1 MCSFRGQALAVPEVR
16 SDVCRGVNFN
26 FEPQSKQGRTDCSVP
41 DAGLSS
47 TLDGLSRTSWD
58 PTTGFSSGSFCR
70 PVFVAMVVVLVLNLT
85 IVVEKGALGVDTG
98 PLDWADLATIRVTEE
113 VALAVDLQPGR
124 IDGV

>member
-1 MCSFRGQALAVPEVR
+1 MFRTRRGAVLDSRWVVKDVMGSHDRILVGIFLPTRFRG
-16 SDVCRGVNFN
+16 
-26 FEPQSKQGRTDCSVP
+26 
-41 DAGLSS
+41 
-47 TLDGLSRTSWD
+47 DG
-58 PTTGFSSGSFCR
+58 GG
-70 PVFVAMVVVLVLNLT
+70 VLVLNLT